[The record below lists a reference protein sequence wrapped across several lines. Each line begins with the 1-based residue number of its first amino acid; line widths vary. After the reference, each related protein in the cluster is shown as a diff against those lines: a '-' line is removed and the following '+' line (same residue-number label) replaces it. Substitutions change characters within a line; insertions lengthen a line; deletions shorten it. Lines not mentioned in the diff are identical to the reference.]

1 MDRTTAFHVAL
12 THLEYLTDCEKTEII
27 KAFLCHCKRF
37 DAVDSEG
44 VGIVEWADT
53 ARYSTS
59 SRKLEPWIGRFIRDE
74 VTARTVQKRGK
85 KHRCPFRLDCTIWR

>member
-1 MDRTTAFHVAL
+1 MVEGTEKPVDRTTAFHIAL
-12 THLEYLTDCEKTEII
+12 THLEYLTESNKTGIF
-27 KAFLCHCKRF
+27 KAFLDHCKRF

-53 ARYSTS
+53 TRYSTS

-74 VTARTVQKRGK
+74 IAVRMIQKRGK
-85 KHRCPFRLDCTIWR
+85 